1 MIACLVTAGALMAV
15 MTLFFPVEGKTAL
28 KLRFVRGIIFGME
41 TAMLVY
47 VLWVKFPVLGWDSVT
62 VPLFTVMA
70 AVSMVMTFRDLF
82 QSAVDFIGQAEGVL
96 LSDVKLVQST
106 VLRKSSTEYSIQGLR
121 EDGRRARIRISQ
133 KTFESLREH
142 GDGRP
147 DKFMLVKIYPRT
159 KIFDGVL

>member
-28 KLRFVRGIIFGME
+28 KLRFVRGMIFCME
-41 TAMLVY
+41 TFMLVY

-106 VLRKSSTEYSIQGLR
+106 VLRKSSTEYSIQGQR
-121 EDGRRARIRISQ
+121 EDGRHARIRVSQ
-133 KTFESLREH
+133 KTFENLREH

-147 DKFMLVKIYPRT
+147 DKFLLVKIYPKT

>member
-28 KLRFVRGIIFGME
+28 KLRFVRGMIFCME
-41 TAMLVY
+41 TFMLVY

-106 VLRKSSTEYSIQGLR
+106 VLRQSSTEYSIQGQR
-121 EDGRRARIRISQ
+121 EDGRHARIRISQ
-133 KTFESLREH
+133 KTFENLREH

-147 DKFMLVKIYPRT
+147 DKLMLVKIYPKT

>member
-1 MIACLVTAGALMAV
+1 MIAHLVTIGVLMAA

-41 TAMLVY
+41 TSMLIY

-62 VPLFTVMA
+62 VPLCSTMAAASTVM
-70 AVSMVMTFRDLF
+70 MFRDVF
-82 QSAVDFIGQAEGVL
+82 QSVADFMGQAEGVL

-106 VLRKSSTEYSIQGLR
+106 VLRQSSTEYSIQGQR
-121 EDGRRARIRISQ
+121 EYGRHARIRVSQ
-133 KTFESLREH
+133 KTFENLREH

-147 DKFMLVKIYPRT
+147 DKFLLVKIYPKT

>member
-1 MIACLVTAGALMAV
+1 MIACLVTIGALMAV

-28 KLRFVRGIIFGME
+28 KLRFVRGMIFCME
-41 TAMLVY
+41 IFMLVY

-121 EDGRRARIRISQ
+121 EDGRHARIRVSQ
-133 KTFESLREH
+133 KTFENLREH

-147 DKFMLVKIYPRT
+147 DKLMLVKIYPKT

>member
-1 MIACLVTAGALMAV
+1 MIACLVTAGVLMAA
-15 MTLFFPVEGKTAL
+15 MTLFFPVEGQTAL

-41 TAMLVY
+41 TSMLIY

-70 AVSMVMTFRDLF
+70 AASTVMMFRDVF
-82 QSAVDFIGQAEGVL
+82 QSAADFMGQAEGVL

-121 EDGRRARIRISQ
+121 EDGRHARIRVSQ
-133 KTFESLREH
+133 KTFENLREH

-147 DKFMLVKIYPRT
+147 DKLMLVKIYPKT

>member
-1 MIACLVTAGALMAV
+1 MIACLVTIGALMAV

-28 KLRFVRGIIFGME
+28 KLRFVRGMIFCME
-41 TAMLVY
+41 TFMLVY

-121 EDGRRARIRISQ
+121 EDGRHARIRVSQ
-133 KTFESLREH
+133 KTFENLREH

-147 DKFMLVKIYPRT
+147 DKLMLVKIYPKT

>member
-1 MIACLVTAGALMAV
+1 MIACLVTIGALMAV

-28 KLRFVRGIIFGME
+28 KLRFVRGMIFCME
-41 TAMLVY
+41 TFMLVY

-121 EDGRRARIRISQ
+121 EDGRHARIRVSQ
-133 KTFESLREH
+133 KTFENLREH

-147 DKFMLVKIYPRT
+147 DKLMFVKIYPKT

>member
-1 MIACLVTAGALMAV
+1 MIACLVTIGALMAV

-28 KLRFVRGIIFGME
+28 KLRFVRGMIFCME
-41 TAMLVY
+41 TFMLVY

-121 EDGRRARIRISQ
+121 EDGRHARIRVSQ
-133 KTFESLREH
+133 KTFENLREH

-147 DKFMLVKIYPRT
+147 DKFLLVKIYPKT

>member
-1 MIACLVTAGALMAV
+1 M
-15 MTLFFPVEGKTAL
+15 
-28 KLRFVRGIIFGME
+28 
-41 TAMLVY
+41 
-47 VLWVKFPVLGWDSVT
+47 T
-62 VPLFTVMA
+62 VPLCSTMA

-147 DKFMLVKIYPRT
+147 DKLMLVKIYPKT